1 MGFDVVSLVLAL
13 LILGF
18 LIAIHELGH
27 MLVAKRAGMR
37 VLRFS
42 VGFGPALWKRTY
54 GETTYQIA
62 AVPFGG
68 FVEIDG
74 MNPMEEQEDPND
86 PRLYENKSVWARAA
100 VILAGPLTN
109 YVFAFLFAGIVYAS
123 LGTAVRASV
132 EDLPHALLIEDVSKG
147 AAADKAGLLVGD
159 RVTHVDGYP
168 LKNLNTYYM
177 LLDAHKEG
185 YRFEPNLEKRK
196 ALKEYRVKVLRGG
209 EDREVLHRLFE
220 DRKVTEDLTL
230 KTLPKGDGVLVE
242 KVAGSAQGTELQAGD
257 VIVALGDRPV
267 RDLPDLVKPAV
278 YAKNG
283 FRFAG
288 KDRWTLNLWIAR
300 KNSRFVREVKP
311 DVQTGMIGVRFNDPI
326 LWQRR
331 GFLSDLKAGL
341 RYPIFVSGQMLK
353 SLGKLVRF
361 DKKTAASAQGPV
373 GIVKEVQ
380 NRLKTGVSDSLIIVI
395 MLSVLLGLFNLLP
408 LPALDGGRIAFRVL
422 EIVTRVRVNP
432 EREMRIHAYGL
443 WVLLALILVLTVKD
457 VRGCLGI

>member
-1 MGFDVVSLVLAL
+1 MGFDLVSLVLAL

-74 MNPMEEQEDPND
+74 MNPLEEQEDPDD

-109 YVFAFLFAGIVYAS
+109 YIFAFLFAGIVYMS
-123 LGTAVRASV
+123 LGTAVRASA
-132 EDLPHALLIEDVSKG
+132 EDMAHPLRIEDVVKG
-147 AAADKAGLLVGD
+147 GAADKAGLLVGD
-159 RVTHVDGYP
+159 QVTHVDGYP
-168 LKNLNTYYM
+168 IKNLNTYYM
-177 LLDAHKEG
+177 LLEAHREG
-185 YRFEPNLEKRK
+185 YRYEPDEAKRA
-196 ALKEYRVKVLRGG
+196 ALRAFKVKVRRAG
-209 EDREVLHRLFE
+209 EDLEVTHRLLD
-220 DRKVTEDLTL
+220 DRKVDEDLAL
-230 KTLPKGDGVLVE
+230 KALPKGAGVLVE
-242 KVAGSAQGTELQAGD
+242 KVAPKAQGTELLPGD
-257 VIVALGDRPV
+257 VLVAVGDRPI
-267 RDLPDLVKPAV
+267 RKDLDFLGPA
-278 YAKNG
+278 ALSKKG

-288 KDRWTLNLWIAR
+288 KDRWTIALWIAR
-300 KNSRFVREVKP
+300 KDTRFVREVKP
-311 DVQTGMIGVRFNDPI
+311 DEQTGMIGVRFHDPI

-331 GFLSDLKAGL
+331 GLGEDLKAGL
-341 RYPIFVSGQMLK
+341 HYPIFVSASMLD

-373 GIVKEVQ
+373 GIVREVQ
-380 NRLKTGVSDSLIIVI
+380 NRLKAGFADTLIIVI

-408 LPALDGGRIAFRVL
+408 LPALDGGRIAFRL
-422 EIVTRVRVNP
+422 IEIVTRVRLSP
-432 EREMRIHAYGL
+432 QREMRIHAYGL